1 MIFWVGYRCPPIMT
15 KKNVNLKCSICGRT
29 TEHMYVESTGKYVC
43 SVCGHAYKS
52 ITHFKTK
59 TVKKAKSIALDPV
72 KEMVEKAKEIIVPK
86 ED

>member
-1 MIFWVGYRCPPIMT
+1 MLFPI
-15 KKNVNLKCSICGRT
+15 
-29 TEHMYVESTGKYVC
+29 C

>member
-1 MIFWVGYRCPPIMT
+1 MT

-59 TVKKAKSIALDPV
+59 TVKKVKSTALDPV